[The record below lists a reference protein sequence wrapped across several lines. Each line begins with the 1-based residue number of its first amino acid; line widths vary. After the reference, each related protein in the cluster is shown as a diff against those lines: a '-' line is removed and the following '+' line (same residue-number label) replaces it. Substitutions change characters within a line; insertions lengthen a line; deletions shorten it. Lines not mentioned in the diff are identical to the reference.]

1 MARSAVAAEA
11 SDRPGLLDK
20 ARIIAPPD
28 YNRWLVPPA
37 ALAIHLCIGMAYGFS
52 VFWLPLGRAVGV
64 AQGLDKAIPCPGDA
78 THFFGKVAIT
88 AQALFATDCDWT
100 QFDLGWMYTLF
111 FVLLGVSAAIWG
123 GWLERVGPRKAGVVS
138 ALCWCGGLMISAV
151 GVYIHQL
158 WLMWLGSGIIGGIG
172 LGLGY
177 ISPVS
182 TLIKWFPDRRGM
194 ATGMAIMGFGGGA
207 MIGSPLAT
215 ILMNYYQT
223 PTSVG
228 VWETFVT
235 LGMGYFI
242 FMMCGAFG
250 YRLPPAGWKPEGWTP
265 PASAKAMI
273 TTGHV
278 HLKDAHKTVQFW
290 LLWAVLCLNVS
301 AGIGIIG
308 AASPMLQ
315 ETFGGSLFGDPSVGF
330 ADFTDEQKAKAAL
343 VGAAFVGLFSLFNI
357 AGRIFWASLS
367 DKIGRKITYFIFFSL
382 GFLCYAAAPT
392 LATLG
397 ALALFAAAF
406 CLIASMYGGGFATIP
421 AYLADIFGTQ
431 FVGAIHGRLLT
442 AWSTAGIVGPVI
454 VNYMHDARKAAGV
467 PPDQIYHPIFYV
479 LAGLLVAGF
488 IANLLIRPANKK
500 WFMKPEEV
508 EALQTKTARE
518 RTMHAV
524 EIRGREETRPGIHLL
539 QPIGMALIAVAV
551 VWWATFYTT
560 VGGVGGA
567 WECLIYTAAGCQQA
581 IAEAELAGGFA
592 YRPFLMWIGLALW
605 LAGVVLN
612 PRRLEIAPLVW
623 AAVGIPL
630 LWGIWITVDKALVL
644 FG

>member
-1 MARSAVAAEA
+1 MASMDRTAEA
-11 SDRPGLLDK
+11 DEQIGLLDK
-20 ARIIAPPD
+20 ERIIAPPGF
-28 YNRWLVPPA
+28 NRWLVPPA

-52 VFWLPLGRAVGV
+52 VFWLPLGRALGV
-64 AQGLDKAIPCPGDA
+64 AAGTGKPIVCPGDA
-78 THFFGKVAIT
+78 TTFGGKLLMT
-88 AQALFATDCDWT
+88 GKALFTTSCDWT

-111 FVLLGVSAAIWG
+111 FVLLGTSAAIWG
-123 GWLERVGPRKAGVVS
+123 GWLERVGPRKAGVVA
-138 ALCWCGGLMISAV
+138 ALCWCGGLMISAL
-151 GVYIHQL
+151 GVYLHQL
-158 WLMWLGSGIIGGIG
+158 WMMWLGSGIIGGCG

-215 ILMNYYQT
+215 MLMNHYAT

-235 LGMGYFI
+235 MGLIYFVFMLG
-242 FMMCGAFG
+242 GAFG
-250 YRLPPAGWKPEGWTP
+250 YRVPAAGWKPEGWTP
-265 PASAKAMI
+265 PVNSNAMI
-273 TTGHV
+273 TTGNV

-290 LLWAVLCLNVS
+290 LIWAVLCLNVS

-315 ETFGGSLFGDPSVGF
+315 ETFGGRLFGDPSVGF
-330 ADFTDEQKAKAAL
+330 GQFSDEQKANAAL

-357 AGRIFWASLS
+357 AGRFFWASLS
-367 DKIGRKITYFIFFSL
+367 DTLGRKVTYFTFFTL

-397 ALALFAAAF
+397 MLGVFAAAF

-454 VNYMHDARKAAGV
+454 VNYMHDARKAEGI

-488 IANLLIRPANKK
+488 IANLLIRPLHKK
-500 WFMKPEEV
+500 WFMSEEEV
-508 EALQTKTARE
+508 AALQAKLKSRVEFAESTA
-518 RTMHAV
+518 V
-524 EIRGREETRPGIHLL
+524 K
-539 QPIGMALIAVAV
+539 
-551 VWWATFYTT
+551 
-560 VGGVGGA
+560 
-567 WECLIYTAAGCQQA
+567 
-581 IAEAELAGGFA
+581 GGFDLKA
-592 YRPFLMWIGLALW
+592 LLA
-605 LAGVVLN
+605 
-612 PRRLEIAPLVW
+612 W

-630 LWGIWITVDKALVL
+630 AWGIWITLEKALVL
-644 FG
+644 FM